1 MPYRAPRAPCPP
13 PQRERSQ
20 ALPAL
25 RPWRHP
31 CHLELSP
38 THAYPRT
45 MSRLIQRFLGS
56 GEALARLQ
64 DHAARLRRLQ
74 GTLEAALPA
83 ALAEQCRVANCKD
96 GTLVVSTR
104 NGATAVRLKQM
115 LPSLLEHFARTG
127 HVLDTIK
134 VKVGTPEQ
142 VEWRAPPPERHISA
156 TAKQGLSAFAES
168 LPVDSPLREALERLV
183 RRGRE

>member
-1 MPYRAPRAPCPP
+1 
-13 PQRERSQ
+13 
-20 ALPAL
+20 
-25 RPWRHP
+25 
-31 CHLELSP
+31 
-38 THAYPRT
+38 

-115 LPSLLEHFARTG
+115 LPSLLEHFTHAG
-127 HVLDTIK
+127 HALDTIK

-168 LPVDSPLREALERLV
+168 LPADSPLREALERLV

>member
-1 MPYRAPRAPCPP
+1 
-13 PQRERSQ
+13 
-20 ALPAL
+20 
-25 RPWRHP
+25 
-31 CHLELSP
+31 
-38 THAYPRT
+38 
-45 MSRLIQRFLGS
+45 MSRLLHRFLGR

-74 GTLEAALPA
+74 TTLEAALPPQ
-83 ALAEQCRVANCKD
+83 LAEQCQIANLKE

-115 LPSLLEHFARTG
+115 LPSLLEHFVRAGQTIS
-127 HVLDTIK
+127 TIK

-142 VEWRAPPPERHISA
+142 ITWRAPTSERHISA
-156 TAKQGLSAFAES
+156 DAKAGLANFAAS
-168 LPVDSPLREALERLV
+168 LPPDSPLRESLERLV

>member
-1 MPYRAPRAPCPP
+1 MRRMKV
-13 PQRERSQ
+13 
-20 ALPAL
+20 ALLA
-25 RPWRHP
+25 
-31 CHLELSP
+31 
-38 THAYPRT
+38 
-45 MSRLIQRFLGS
+45 MI
-56 GEALARLQ
+56 ALAC
-64 DHAARLRRLQ
+64 AGGARATQPGLRTVQ

-142 VEWRAPPPERHISA
+142 VEWRAPPPERHGA
-156 TAKQGLSAFAES
+156 HW
-168 LPVDSPLREALERLV
+168 R
-183 RRGRE
+183 